1 MPEMPEMPERVALFV
16 PCLAEHLDVRAA
28 EATARLLRHLGV
40 ALEYPKDQTC
50 CGQPFRTSGDL
61 ASADRLARRFARVF
75 ADADAIV
82 TPSASCTAMLRHHA
96 PADVTIG
103 ARVFELSAFL
113 TRLGFD
119 AADAEW
125 PGTVTYHPSCHGRDL
140 PDHTAQHLAR
150 VRGLTLVPLPAAS
163 QCCGF
168 GGAFATRF
176 AAVSVALGKDKLAH
190 AASVAPTLIANDT
203 GCRVHLKGLPAQV
216 EVKHLA
222 EVLAEGLQLMP
233 RPPRLRV
240 GP

>member
-1 MPEMPEMPERVALFV
+1 MTGRVALFV

-40 ALEYPKDQTC
+40 ALDYPSAQTC

-61 ASADRLARRFARVF
+61 ASADRLARRFAKVF
-75 ADADAIV
+75 GDADAIV
-82 TPSASCTAMLRHHA
+82 TPSASCAAMLRHHA

-103 ARVFELSAFL
+103 TRVFELSDFL

-119 AADAEW
+119 ASQAEW
-125 PGTVTYHPSCHGRDL
+125 PGTVAYHPSCHGRAL
-140 PDHTAQHLAR
+140 PDATTRLLAA

-176 AAVSVALGKDKLAH
+176 AAISVALGKDKLAH
-190 AASVAPTLIANDT
+190 AEAAAPTLIVNDT
-203 GCRVHLKGLPAQV
+203 GCRVHLRGLPSQV
-216 EVKHLA
+216 ELKHLA
-222 EVLAEGLQLMP
+222 EVLAEGLHLMP
-233 RPPRLRV
+233 RPPRIR
-240 GP
+240 GPA